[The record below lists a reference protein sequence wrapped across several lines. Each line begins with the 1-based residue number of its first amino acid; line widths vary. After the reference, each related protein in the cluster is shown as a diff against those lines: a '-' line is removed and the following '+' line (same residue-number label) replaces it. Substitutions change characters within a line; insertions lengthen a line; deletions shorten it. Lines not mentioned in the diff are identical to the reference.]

1 MGEKPQL
8 ENLRET
14 SVHPSWRDRTWDS
27 LVLTLRGRT
36 AMTVILALTIVVA
49 ILVGIW
55 VLI

>member
-27 LVLTLRGRT
+27 FVLTLRGRT